1 MTPAG
6 NSCRCGPST
15 SQPDPSSQGLEAI
28 CEGGMLAYEAAMV
41 PEAPSLTLES
51 YLHHTAR
58 GTGKLIGNTCQCSAI
73 LSGHSR
79 DSQISRA
86 CMVFGEEARRDHAD
100 SGPRSMAAP
109 AAFSSPGP
117 CA

>member
-1 MTPAG
+1 
-6 NSCRCGPST
+6 
-15 SQPDPSSQGLEAI
+15 
-28 CEGGMLAYEAAMV
+28 MLAYEAAMV
-41 PEAPSLTLES
+41 PEAPSLTIES

-86 CMVFGEEARRDHAD
+86 CMVFGEEVTRDHAEIT
-100 SGPRSMAAP
+100 PTAARDRWRRRQP
-109 AAFSSPGP
+109 SRRPVPEPDLDA
-117 CA
+117 